1 MSNILV
7 QNIKHTNG
15 TTAMAINTSGHVATD
30 TIKGNTSAGSI
41 SVVAEGGSTT
51 TNLQQGLVKLWVN
64 FDGTATDASARDSF
78 NVSAMTDNG
87 TGNYTVTINNDMAN
101 TNYSGSYYTN
111 ATGTGTGSANFNN
124 HYAGGFGDFAT
135 GSFGTKA
142 FASSANDDATLNYC
156 GLFGD
161 LA

>member
-1 MSNILV
+1 MATL
-7 QNIKHTNG
+7 KTNTLTG
-15 TTAMAINTSGHVATD
+15 TST
-30 TIKGNTSAGSI
+30 AGSI
-41 SVVAEGGSTT
+41 AVTGESGSTT
-51 TNLQQGLVKLWVN
+51 TNLQQGLVKCWVN
-64 FDGTATDASARDSF
+64 FDGTATDAAARDTF

-142 FASSANDDATLNYC
+142 FNDSANVDATLNYC
-156 GLFGD
+156 GIFGD